1 MKAKMNISKSPVIKT
16 QVVGSYPVPGWLQA
30 LPSAPNLRD
39 AMLTIIKT
47 QELAGLDIISD
58 GELSRF
64 DPNHPETNGMI
75 EYFIRPLDGITQS
88 IGLSER
94 QAYQQAQG
102 MQFRS
107 RPPGMVIGPIGE
119 GSLDL
124 KSSWES
130 MKPLAQGN
138 LMFTLTSPYMLAKT
152 LHDKHYGNLRDLT
165 MGLASV
171 LADQVTH
178 VDAPMVQIDEA
189 NLPGHPEDADWFH
202 EPLNLI
208 LDRIQGERALHLC
221 FGNYGGQQI
230 QTGHWK
236 NLVTSLN
243 RLKVD
248 HLVLEC
254 SRLETSQLESLKDI
268 RQDLALGIGVI
279 DIKANLVESADVV
292 ARRIEEAT
300 RKLGPERVQWVHPD
314 CGFWM
319 LPRSVAD
326 RKMKQLVAGRDLH
339 EGRSVH

>member
-1 MKAKMNISKSPVIKT
+1 MKAKMNASKSPVMKT

-124 KSSWES
+124 KSSW
-130 MKPLAQGN
+130 
-138 LMFTLTSPYMLAKT
+138 
-152 LHDKHYGNLRDLT
+152 
-165 MGLASV
+165 
-171 LADQVTH
+171 
-178 VDAPMVQIDEA
+178 
-189 NLPGHPEDADWFH
+189 
-202 EPLNLI
+202 
-208 LDRIQGERALHLC
+208 
-221 FGNYGGQQI
+221 
-230 QTGHWK
+230 
-236 NLVTSLN
+236 
-243 RLKVD
+243 
-248 HLVLEC
+248 
-254 SRLETSQLESLKDI
+254 
-268 RQDLALGIGVI
+268 
-279 DIKANLVESADVV
+279 
-292 ARRIEEAT
+292 
-300 RKLGPERVQWVHPD
+300 
-314 CGFWM
+314 
-319 LPRSVAD
+319 
-326 RKMKQLVAGRDLH
+326 
-339 EGRSVH
+339 